1 MDKYSVK
8 LMSRTLRD
16 LDGIYDYIAHT
27 LLEPGTAL
35 KASPHNCVCG
45 LRPIF
50 CPIRA
55 VIKRG
60 NTYSIPALL

>member
-27 LLEPGTAL
+27 LLELTPKFGSQTKDICFTQQVVL
-35 KASPHNCVCG
+35 DNRCLYK
-45 LRPIF
+45 
-50 CPIRA
+50 
-55 VIKRG
+55 
-60 NTYSIPALL
+60 